1 MKPTDSDRVLTIGIP
16 SGSLQDAT
24 FKLMERAGY
33 KLRLAP
39 RSYEPDIDDPEL
51 AGMMFRAQEIAHYV
65 ERGVLDVGI
74 TGKDWILE
82 SAADVVEV
90 DELLYSKA
98 SSRPYRWVIAV
109 PEDSPIRSLKDLQGK
124 HIVSELVGATRRFL
138 EERGVEAEVEYSWGT
153 TEVKAGIPGVADAIV
168 DGTETGNSLR
178 ANRLRIVETM
188 FESTTRFIAN
198 HQAWADDWKKQ
209 KAQNLLMLLRGAH
222 AAEAKVGLKMN
233 VPKSRLDEVMGSLPA
248 LHTPTISSQM
258 DDDWVALEIIAD
270 EHIVRDLIP
279 QLKGS
284 GAEGIIEYP
293 LNKVVY

>member
-1 MKPTDSDRVLTIGIP
+1 MSDRVLTVGIP
-16 SGSLQDAT
+16 SGSLQEAT

-33 KLRLAP
+33 KLSLAP
-39 RSYEPDIDDPEL
+39 RSYQPDIDDPEL
-51 AGMMFRAQEIAHYV
+51 AAMMFRAQEIAHYV

-82 SAADVVEV
+82 SGADVIEV

-109 PEDSPIRSLKDLQGK
+109 PEDSPIRTVADLQGK
-124 HIVSELVGATRRFL
+124 RIVSELVGATRRFL
-138 EERGVEAEVEYSWGT
+138 EEHGVGAEVEYSWGT

-198 HQAWADDWKKQ
+198 RQAWEDEWKKH
-209 KAQNLLMLLRGAH
+209 KAENLLMLLRGARE
-222 AAEAKVGLKMN
+222 AETKVGLKMN
-233 VPKSRLDEVMGSLPA
+233 VPKARLDEVMRSLPA
-248 LHTPTISSQM
+248 LHTPTISSQV
-258 DDDWVALEIIAD
+258 DEDWVALEIIAD

-279 QLKGS
+279 QLKSS